1 MNAQHIIHTH
11 THTHTHTQNL
21 GASQVALVVKNPLAH
36 TGDVRDMGSIP
47 GSGGSPGVGNGN
59 PLQYSCLE
67 DPMDRGAW
75 WAAVHRVTKSWTQLK
90 RLSMHRSL
98 CD

>member
-1 MNAQHIIHTH
+1 MHSILYTH

-47 GSGGSPGVGNGN
+47 GSGGSPGEGHGN
-59 PLQYSCLE
+59 PPQYSCLE
-67 DPMDRGAW
+67 IPMDRGAGELQSIGSQ
-75 WAAVHRVTKSWTQLK
+75 RVSW
-90 RLSMHRSL
+90 SL
-98 CD
+98 V

>member
-1 MNAQHIIHTH
+1 MHSILYTHTH

-59 PLQYSCLE
+59 PLEYSYLE
-67 DPMDRGAW
+67 SAMDRGAW
-75 WAAVHRVTKSWTQLK
+75 RAAVQEATKSQTP
-90 RLSMHRSL
+90 LSG
-98 CD
+98 